1 MRKLAREAVIFIL
14 LGPVAA
20 IVPAFI
26 YFQRQSL
33 GDIKYVAARKIYAA
47 ELDKPRPDFIPI
59 YSVAVPLTTGETLFV
74 TDCGQ
79 LYPSAA
85 TNGAVS
91 DKPSNTMPRTEQFV
105 PGSTNG
111 KDCVYF
117 DDEVYRRGGHLSSVT
132 LGNKNQIAVE
142 KAYWAAFAKAKAKH
156 HQAYASAV
164 MAGFLSLWGI
174 PAGFAV
180 WICYRLI
187 RFAAE
192 G

>member
-1 MRKLAREAVIFIL
+1 MREFAREAVIFIL
-14 LGPVAA
+14 LGPIAA

-26 YFQRQSL
+26 HFQRQSL
-33 GDIKYVAARKIYAA
+33 GDIKYVAARSIYAA
-47 ELDKPRPDFIPI
+47 ERDKPDPDFIPI
-59 YSVAVPLTTGETLFV
+59 YSVAVPLTTGDTLYV

-79 LYPSAA
+79 LYPSVA
-85 TNGAVS
+85 TNGAAS
-91 DKPSNTMPRTEQFV
+91 DKPSNTAPTTVQFV

-117 DDEVYRRGGHLSSVT
+117 DDEIYTRGGHLNSVT
-132 LGNKNQIAVE
+132 LGSKNQIAIE
-142 KAYWAAFAKAKAKH
+142 QAYWAAFAKARH

-174 PAGFAV
+174 PAGFVV